1 MENTSTSDKRLLF
14 TYIDRY
20 VTLTTEE
27 ELFLKERLRSRRYLK
42 GQYVLQQGDICHY
55 ESFVLSGCL
64 KVFYSDSSGGEHVV
78 MFAVE
83 EWWVSDMGSFVNHTP
98 ADYNIQCLE
107 NCELLQF
114 THSTLE
120 ELYTKIPALERFFRI
135 IIQNAFV
142 AAQKR
147 IVNNHR
153 LTARDRYISFIDQ
166 YPDIAQRVP
175 QYLIASYLGIT
186 KEFLSKI
193 RAQINQG

>member
-1 MENTSTSDKRLLF
+1 MDNSNELKESILLD
-14 TYIDRY
+14 YINRY
-20 VTLTTEE
+20 VTLTAEE
-27 ELFLKERLRSRRYLK
+27 EFLLRESLSFRSYLK
-42 GQYVLQQGDICHY
+42 GQYVLQQGDICQY

-64 KVFYSDSSGGEHVV
+64 KVFYSDSSGEEHVV
-78 MFAVE
+78 MFAIE
-83 EWWVSDMGSFVNHTP
+83 EWWVSDMGSFVNQTP

-114 THSTLE
+114 TPSTLE
-120 ELYTKIPALERFFRI
+120 ELYHKIPALERFFRI

-153 LTARDRYISFIDQ
+153 LTARERYISFIDQ

-193 RAQINQG
+193 RAQINQA

>member
-1 MENTSTSDKRLLF
+1 MDNSNELKESILLD
-14 TYIDRY
+14 YINRY
-20 VTLTTEE
+20 VTLTAEE
-27 ELFLKERLRSRRYLK
+27 ELLLRESLSFRSYLK
-42 GQYVLQQGDICHY
+42 GQYVLQQGDICQY

-64 KVFYSDSSGGEHVV
+64 KVFYSDSSGEEHVV
-78 MFAVE
+78 MFAIE
-83 EWWVSDMGSFVNHTP
+83 EWWVSDMGSFVNQTP

-114 THSTLE
+114 TPSTLE
-120 ELYTKIPALERFFRI
+120 ELYHKIPALERFFRI

-153 LTARDRYISFIDQ
+153 LTARERYISFIDQ

-193 RAQINQG
+193 RAQINQA

>member
-1 MENTSTSDKRLLF
+1 
-14 TYIDRY
+14 
-20 VTLTTEE
+20 
-27 ELFLKERLRSRRYLK
+27 
-42 GQYVLQQGDICHY
+42 
-55 ESFVLSGCL
+55 
-64 KVFYSDSSGGEHVV
+64 
-78 MFAVE
+78 MFAIE
-83 EWWVSDMGSFVNHTP
+83 EWWVSDMGSFVNQTP

-114 THSTLE
+114 TRSTLE
-120 ELYTKIPALERFFRI
+120 ELYHKIPALERFFRI

-147 IVNNHR
+147 IVSNHR
-153 LTARDRYISFIDQ
+153 LSARDRYISFTDQ
-166 YPDIAQRVP
+166 YPDIVRRVP

>member
-1 MENTSTSDKRLLF
+1 MKNTSNSHERLLLA
-14 TYIDRY
+14 YMDRY
-20 VTLTTEE
+20 VTLTSEE
-27 ELFLKERLRSRRYLK
+27 KLLLMERLRSRRYLK
-42 GQYVLQQGDICHY
+42 GQYVVQQGDICLY
-55 ESFVLSGCL
+55 ESFVLSGSL
-64 KVFYSDSSGGEHVV
+64 KVFYSDSSGEEHVV

-83 EWWVSDMGSFVNHTP
+83 EWWVSDMGSFVNQTP

-114 THSTLE
+114 TRSTLE
-120 ELYTKIPALERFFRI
+120 ELYHKIPALERFFRI

-153 LTARDRYISFIDQ
+153 LSARDRYMSFIDQ

-193 RAQINQG
+193 RAQINRG